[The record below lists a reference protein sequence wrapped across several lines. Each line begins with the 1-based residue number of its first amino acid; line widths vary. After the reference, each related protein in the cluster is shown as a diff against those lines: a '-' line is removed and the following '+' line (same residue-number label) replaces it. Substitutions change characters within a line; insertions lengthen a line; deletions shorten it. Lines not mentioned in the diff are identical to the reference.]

1 MWKNYGSHG
10 IFLTAGSY
18 FFHICSLACFRGAPY
33 SSALYF
39 EEGIKLNKRTSV
51 KIRIRHKLFATLLL
65 TSVIVAV
72 GIFFFLQ
79 WSFDRGFLNYVKSQ
93 ELEQLDRLAVQLTG
107 YYSQNGSWQFIA
119 QNHPLW
125 HKIHR
130 DTSPLPQAEE
140 RGGREVEEAVPMH
153 RPPLPHDLLPPRAP
167 RDLGPRI
174 VLFDVEKNWIIGGP
188 PDGTERS
195 NLTMR
200 PITYKGK
207 AIGYLGWIP
216 FTELSHSGDLL
227 FVEQQT
233 ESFVLITIVMVGLS
247 LLLTFPVT
255 IHLLRPINSL
265 IEGTRQLIA
274 GHFKT
279 RISVTTGDELG
290 RLSDDFNILA
300 MTLEKN
306 EKNRQ
311 RWVADI
317 SHELRTPL
325 AVLRGEIEA
334 VQDGIR
340 QPEPDTMAALHGEI
354 IHLERMVNDLYEL
367 SMSDIGAL
375 NYKRVEVNPAG
386 ILAGTIELFEQRVSQ
401 KGLEL
406 ITELES
412 DDSCSL
418 LGDPDRL
425 HQLFTNLLENS
436 LRYTDAPGKIAI
448 KVELEKNM
456 VSIHFQDSSPGV
468 SPAQLPR
475 LFDRLYRGEG
485 SRNRATGGAGL
496 GLAICKNIVD
506 AHQGHIEADSSSL
519 GGVLV
524 KIQLPLYRS
533 S

>member
-1 MWKNYGSHG
+1 M
-10 IFLTAGSY
+10 
-18 FFHICSLACFRGAPY
+18 
-33 SSALYF
+33 
-39 EEGIKLNKRTSV
+39 

-65 TSVIVAV
+65 TSVIVAI

-93 ELEQLDRLAVQLTG
+93 ELEQLDRFSVQLTG
-107 YYSQNGSWQFIA
+107 YYAKNGSWQFIA
-119 QNHPLW
+119 RNHPLW
-125 HKIHR
+125 QKINR
-130 DTSPLPQAEE
+130 DTSPFT
-140 RGGREVEEAVPMH
+140 EVEERLGHETGRGFPSDH
-153 RPPLPHDLLPPRAP
+153 PLPPPRILPPKAP
-167 RDLGPRI
+167 RELGPRI
-174 VLFDVEKNWIIGGP
+174 VLFDADRKWVIGGP
-188 PDGTERS
+188 PDDVRRN

-200 PITYKGK
+200 PVTLEGK
-207 AIGYLGWIP
+207 TIGYLGLIP
-216 FTELSHSGDLL
+216 FKELSHSGDLL

-233 ESFVLITIVMVGLS
+233 ESFVLITMVMMGLS

-265 IEGTRQLIA
+265 TEGTQQLIA

-311 RWVADI
+311 LWVADI

-325 AVLRGEIEA
+325 AVLRGEVEA
-334 VQDGIR
+334 IQDGVR

-375 NYKRVEVNPAG
+375 NYKRVAVNPVG
-386 ILAGTIELFEQRVSQ
+386 ILSGTIELFEQRVSQ

-406 ITELES
+406 ITDLDE
-412 DDSCSL
+412 DIFCSL

-436 LRYTDAPGKIAI
+436 LRYTDSPGKIVVKVAI
-448 KVELEKNM
+448 DKDM
-456 VSIHFQDSSPGV
+456 VSISFQDSAPGV
-468 SPAQLPR
+468 FPEQLPK
-475 LFDRLYRGEG
+475 LFDHLYRGEG

-506 AHQGHIEADSSSL
+506 AHQGTIEAGCSPL
-519 GGVLV
+519 GGVLI
-524 KIQLPLYRS
+524 KIQLPLYRAS
-533 S
+533 